1 MSLEISSRVFIVGC
15 PRSGTT
21 LLQSL
26 LAANSKILSFP
37 ETHFY
42 EMIVGGRLRSALS
55 LPSKRAKP
63 YWYDFLEEIGHP
75 ELGSILPKNAI
86 FIRQYSNAFIQALD
100 TIAQSQDK
108 TVWLE
113 KTPGH
118 LRQIDQIN
126 KLVPRVRFIHIIRN
140 GKDTIASINELG
152 NQYPETWGR
161 WYRSLDRS
169 IQRWVTDVRISIK
182 YATNEK
188 HRLVRYEELIQ
199 NPKIVLENLCAF
211 IGVPFEE
218 NMLADHLKSADQII
232 LDREP
237 WKASVQDPIWPNR
250 KHRFY
255 DFLND
260 EQREYIHMHIP
271 DNLLEYF

>member
-1 MSLEISSRVFIVGC
+1 MSSEISKRIFIVGC

-26 LAANSKILSFP
+26 LVSNSHIVSFP

-42 EMIVGGRLRSALS
+42 ERIVGGRLRSALS

-63 YWYDFLEEIGHP
+63 YWNAFLEEIGCL

-86 FIRQYSNAFIQALD
+86 FIRQYSNAFVQVLD
-100 TIAQSQDK
+100 TIAQSQGK

-118 LRQIDQIN
+118 LRQIDQIK
-126 KLVPRVRFIHIIRN
+126 KLVKRVRFIHILRN
-140 GKDTIASINELG
+140 GKDTIASIYELG
-152 NQYPETWGR
+152 NKYPETWGR

-182 YATNEK
+182 YSTNEK

-199 NPKIVLENLCAF
+199 NPKIVLENLCDF

-232 LDREP
+232 LEKEP
-237 WKASVQDPIWPNR
+237 WKASVKEPIWPAR
-250 KHRFY
+250 KRRFD

-260 EQREYIHMHIP
+260 DQREYIHMHIP
-271 DNLLEYF
+271 EDLLEYF